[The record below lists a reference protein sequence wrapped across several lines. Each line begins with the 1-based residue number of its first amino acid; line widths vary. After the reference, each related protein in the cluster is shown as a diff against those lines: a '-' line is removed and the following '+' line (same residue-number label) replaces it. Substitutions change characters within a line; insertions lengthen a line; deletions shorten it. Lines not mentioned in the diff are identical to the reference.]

1 MSDTAHLDTKA
12 VSAWLIDHMPDFQGL
27 VRAEKFAGGQ
37 SNPTFRLITQGKDYV
52 LRRKPPGV
60 LLKSAHAVDREFRV
74 QKALEHSDVPVARMH
89 LLCEDDAVIG
99 SAFYVMD
106 MVDGIN
112 YDNPVLPDVA
122 QDDRCRIQ
130 EEMNRVLAAIHDV
143 DIDAVQLSDFG
154 PEGNYYQRQISRWA
168 KQYKAS
174 ETEHIPC
181 LLYTSPSPRDA

>member
-37 SNPTFRLITQGKDYV
+37 SNPTFRLITPGKDYV

-89 LLCEDDAVIG
+89 
-99 SAFYVMD
+99 
-106 MVDGIN
+106 
-112 YDNPVLPDVA
+112 
-122 QDDRCRIQ
+122 
-130 EEMNRVLAAIHDV
+130 
-143 DIDAVQLSDFG
+143 
-154 PEGNYYQRQISRWA
+154 
-168 KQYKAS
+168 
-174 ETEHIPC
+174 
-181 LLYTSPSPRDA
+181 